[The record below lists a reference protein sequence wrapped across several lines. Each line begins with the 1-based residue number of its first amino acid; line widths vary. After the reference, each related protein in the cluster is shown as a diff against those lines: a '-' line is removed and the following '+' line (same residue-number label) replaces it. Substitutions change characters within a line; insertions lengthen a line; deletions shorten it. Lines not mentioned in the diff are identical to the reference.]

1 MLSYYRNKPTLVGEN
16 ETTMS
21 FAHMG
26 EKQISLKF
34 ESSKTY
40 NTIIAL
46 FGLIDSSSLQIK
58 TYLN

>member
-40 NTIIAL
+40 KTIIA
-46 FGLIDSSSLQIK
+46 
-58 TYLN
+58 YLG